1 MNTSLVRMA
10 TLQLVFTTI
19 IQVRESQEDDSAHL
33 DVLTERNTSSLMF
46 IKQQGFEINCPIC
59 EE

>member
-1 MNTSLVRMA
+1 MA